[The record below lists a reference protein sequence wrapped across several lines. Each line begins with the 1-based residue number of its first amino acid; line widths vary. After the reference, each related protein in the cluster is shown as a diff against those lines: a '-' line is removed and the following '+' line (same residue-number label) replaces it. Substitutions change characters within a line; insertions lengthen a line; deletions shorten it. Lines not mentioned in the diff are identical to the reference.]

1 MNLAEIRRKA
11 QAAAAQPAA
20 EQVRQA
26 QPVTLQ
32 VVAAQ
37 ATSAQPDPE
46 QVLATQLAA
55 AAVPAAQPAAVQLVA
70 VQPATD
76 QPATDQ
82 SVAVQSVA
90 DSLLPAQ
97 TAAAQPVA
105 AEPARVQPAPVQ
117 PAPVQPAQSQL
128 QPELPQWQPP
138 SDWQPPVAP
147 ALPEPPQLL
156 REPILPRVE
165 PELQEQDLASLPEWE
180 EPSGFDPASV
190 ILKGRQSAAGP
201 GQARE
206 ADLAEASLELL
217 CFRVATEDYAISIM
231 DIKEIIK
238 PREVTEVPR
247 VPAFVRGILSLR
259 GIIIPVF
266 DMRLRLGLPEGVHS
280 ERERIIVVKRQGGF
294 CGVLV
299 DQVVQVVRIAEAK
312 LEAPPVVLEGID
324 REFIQG
330 IGRVAGRMLILLD
343 MEKVLDIGLL

>member
-11 QAAAAQPAA
+11 QAAAARFAP
-20 EQVRQA
+20 ELVRQA
-26 QPVTLQ
+26 QPVAVQVAAEQTAVALPVSEQPVSEQPVSEQPVSEQPVSEVVSEQ
-32 VVAAQ
+32 VVP
-37 ATSAQPDPE
+37 AQP
-46 QVLATQLAA
+46 AA
-55 AAVPAAQPAAVQLVA
+55 AAAPPAQPAAVQ
-70 VQPATD
+70 
-76 QPATDQ
+76 
-82 SVAVQSVA
+82 
-90 DSLLPAQ
+90 
-97 TAAAQPVA
+97 PVA
-105 AEPARVQPAPVQ
+105 VQPAPVQ
-117 PAPVQPAQSQL
+117 PAPVPFAPVQPAVSQPL
-128 QPELPQWQPP
+128 PEPPQWQPP
-138 SDWQPPVAP
+138 ADW
-147 ALPEPPQLL
+147 EPPAA
-156 REPILPRVE
+156 PVLPDPPRLARE
-165 PELQEQDLASLPEWE
+165 PELRAAEPEPWEQALQEQVPAGLSEWE
-180 EPSGFDPASV
+180 EATGFDPAAV
-190 ILKGRQSAAGP
+190 ILQGRQSAAGLE
-201 GQARE
+201 AVRE
-206 ADLAEASLELL
+206 ADQVEASLELL
-217 CFRVATEDYAISIM
+217 CFRVATEDYAIDIM

-280 ERERIIVVKRQGGF
+280 ERERIVVVKRQGGF